1 MARHSIFTTRFISI
15 YILVLFYFNL
25 SAQDQCPQ
33 NYKLVEKFK
42 LETNSNLIRVNG
54 SIKGKNGYRFFA
66 RGPYSIYLHSDDTTY
81 HCIENSLNRFKFGYI
96 KPGIYKLKI
105 CSNDPIC
112 GEQKPHDKKIIYA
125 ACYSCLLLPET
136 SCEFNNNY
144 LDRNCLVGDGDGIN
158 SVKGFFVMNEK

>member
-1 MARHSIFTTRFISI
+1 MAGHNIFINRFISI

-81 HCIENSLNRFKFGYI
+81 HCITNSLNRFKFGYI

-105 CSNDPIC
+105 CSMTFTGTRPDFNTSIAIVDISKI
-112 GEQKPHDKKIIYA
+112 GRYKLRILKKKQQ
-125 ACYSCLLLPET
+125 T
-136 SCEFNNNY
+136 
-144 LDRNCLVGDGDGIN
+144 
-158 SVKGFFVMNEK
+158 VKVN